1 MTGRYVQVDSHWL
14 VEKQDSAETRPHRR
28 LRRLDASDDLTSLI
42 ELVEPLALFQE
53 PLAIV
58 SQSHRDGEEGR
69 VVNNTHGVINTYMV
83 FTPTNLV
90 DGSTKNRR

>member
-28 LRRLDASDDLTSLI
+28 LRRLDASDDLTGLM
-42 ELVEPLALFQE
+42 EQVEPRSLFQE

-58 SQSHRDGEEGR
+58 SQSHRDG
-69 VVNNTHGVINTYMV
+69 VVHIGTGC
-83 FTPTNLV
+83 
-90 DGSTKNRR
+90 K